1 MELFSN
7 QLVIK
12 AELSWLDEVLSFV
25 EDGLSQTGCPP
36 KLRTQIV
43 VSVEEI
49 FVNIANYAYKEQTG
63 DCRLK
68 LCVCGE
74 GCKRTMKLVVSDDG
88 QPFDP
93 LAKQDPDI
101 TLSADQ
107 REIGGL
113 GIWMVKQTMDEVT
126 YQYVNQKNELT
137 LIKIWDLSEEL
148 K

>member
-12 AELSWLDEVLSFV
+12 AELSGLDEVLSFV
-25 EDGLSQTGCPP
+25 EEGLSQTGCPP
-36 KLRTQIV
+36 KLMTQIV

-49 FVNIANYAYKEQTG
+49 FVNVANYAYKAESG
-63 DCRLK
+63 DCRME

-74 GCKRTMKLVVSDDG
+74 GAKRTMKLLVTDEG
-88 QPFDP
+88 EPFDP

-137 LIKIWDLSEEL
+137 LIKMWELSEE
-148 K
+148 